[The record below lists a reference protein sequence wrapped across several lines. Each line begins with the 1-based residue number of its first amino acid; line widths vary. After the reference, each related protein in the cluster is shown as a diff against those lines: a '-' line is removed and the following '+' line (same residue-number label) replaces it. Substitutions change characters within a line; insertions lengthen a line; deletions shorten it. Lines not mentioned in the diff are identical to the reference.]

1 MELGFQR
8 TPEQDAVVYD
18 RGGGLLV
25 SAAAGSGKTRVL
37 VERLLERVATEGRRI
52 DEFLIITF
60 TRAAAE
66 ELRGRIARE
75 LNQRLG
81 ENPGDLH
88 LRRQNALLYQT
99 QISTIHSLCTVI
111 LREWGHL
118 RDIPADFVL
127 CEEEEAQ
134 VLMLTALNE
143 VLEGR
148 YQQVEPGG
156 DFARLL
162 DTLSAGRDDSRLM
175 EIVLDVYGRTQS
187 HADPLQWMEE
197 QRTLMALEQVSDVG
211 ETLWGRML
219 LEDTAKTA
227 AYWQEQIRR
236 ALSLTKREESLSAYQ
251 ESLEE
256 TLQGLQ
262 RLQDAA
268 LQGWDAAG
276 QVTVPFPRLKAV
288 RGCLDKETQMQIKRI
303 REACK
308 EATQSLQDRF
318 LSTSDALLEDLRLV
332 YPAMR
337 GLFDLVSDF
346 SEAYRALKK
355 RKGMLDFSDLEHETV
370 SLLTDETGAPTEL
383 AQELASRFTEI
394 MVDEYQDTNQVQNT
408 IFDALSKDGNNLF
421 MVGDVKQS
429 IYRFRLAD
437 PTIFLDKYR
446 SFLSYQEAEMGEP
459 RKITLSQNFR
469 SRPQVLEA
477 ANYLFHNIMSQELG
491 EMDYTEQEALHPGAQ
506 FPSGAGYETEFH
518 LLNFQDAPELTE
530 DKLSRNA
537 LEAKYVAAQICQM
550 FRQGFMVT
558 GEDGEMRPVQPEDMV
573 ILLRSP
579 GTLRHH
585 YEAALAA
592 YGIPWASEGGGT
604 FFAAT
609 EVSIAISLLQIID
622 NPHQDVPLLAVLRSP
637 VYHFSPDRLAEIRK
651 AGDGDFYMALQTA
664 GARGIEG
671 CQDFLEELA
680 ALRFRAGE
688 SSSHQL
694 IWDLYRRTHLI
705 EIFQEFPQGEER
717 KKNLLILYE
726 LARRF
731 EGAGHRG
738 LFGFLNHLERTREN
752 GIPVSLPSGAQES
765 AGVKILSIH
774 RAKGLEY
781 PVVFLCGLGK
791 RFNYQDTQ
799 RPVLFHSKLGLGPK
813 GFDED
818 TMVEFTTLARDAV
831 AMALKREMLAEE
843 MRLLYV
849 AMTRA
854 KEKLIMTYALSYG
867 ESELQKLGD
876 HVSRPAE
883 PQALA
888 DCSCVGQ
895 WILLTA
901 MTRPEGEALRQAA
914 GIGMMPEGENHGPSW
929 RMHYHRGSP
938 PAPEQKTIVENQN
951 AAPQLAQEAIR
962 LFTWQYPHETMST
975 IPAKVTATQ
984 QKERSMAAEE
994 TPAVPL
1000 IPNETPTF
1008 FRPKFATDLYGL
1020 TPAERGTAMHTA
1032 LQAIRY
1038 ERTGTSQ
1045 EVKAEVARLVS
1056 QGYLTEQQG
1065 KVVDIHKITRF
1076 FQSTL
1081 GRQLREVAYPH
1092 REYPFSVLMPAQTYY
1107 EQAEAG
1113 EEILLQGVI
1122 DVWFETLEGITIV
1135 DFKTDHITAE
1145 ESLHRAERYRGQM
1158 DTYQQALEAVTG
1170 KKVAHRI
1177 LWFLA
1182 PGCEVELPNVSC
1194 SVTQSDQGNK

>member
-1 MELGFQR
+1 MGFQR
-8 TPEQDAVVYD
+8 TPEQDAIVYN

-37 VERLLERVATEGRRI
+37 VERLLERVTTEGRRI

-66 ELRGRIARE
+66 ELRGRISRE

-99 QISTIHSLCTVI
+99 QISTIHSLCTAI

-134 VLMLTALNE
+134 VLMLTALDE
-143 VLEGR
+143 VLENR

-187 HADPLQWMEE
+187 HADPLGWMEE
-197 QRTLMALEQVSDVG
+197 QRALMSLAQVSEVG
-211 ETLWGRML
+211 ETLWGQML
-219 LEDTAKTA
+219 LEDTAGIA
-227 AYWQEQIRR
+227 AYWQGQIRR
-236 ALSLTKREESLSAYQ
+236 ALTLTEREDALAAYR

-262 RLQDAA
+262 RLEEAA
-268 LQGWDAAG
+268 HQGWDSTG
-276 QVTVPFPRLKAV
+276 QVIVPFPRLKAV

-303 REACK
+303 RESCK
-308 EATQSLQDRF
+308 EVTQSLQERF
-318 LSTSDALLEDLRLV
+318 SSTSDALIEDLRLV

-346 SEAYRALKK
+346 SQAYQALKR

-370 SLLTDETGAPTEL
+370 RLLTDDSGAPTEL
-383 AQELASRFTEI
+383 AQELGSRFTEI

-408 IFDALSKDGNNLF
+408 IFDALSQEGQNLF

-437 PTIFLDKYR
+437 PTIFLNKYR
-446 SFLSYQEAEMGEP
+446 TFAPYQEAKGGEP

-469 SRPQVLEA
+469 SRPEVLEA
-477 ANYLFHNIMSQELG
+477 ANYLFRHIMSQELG
-491 EMDYTEQEALHPGAQ
+491 EMDYTEQEALHPGAH
-506 FPSGAGYETEFH
+506 FPPGEGNETEFH

-537 LEAKYVAAQICQM
+537 LEAKYVASQIREMLQ
-550 FRQGFMVT
+550 RGFFVT
-558 GEDGEMRPVQPEDMV
+558 DEEGELRPVRPEDMV

-585 YEAALAA
+585 YETALAE
-592 YGIPWASEGGGT
+592 YGIPWASEGGGA

-609 EVSIAISLLQIID
+609 EVSVAISLLQIID

-637 VYHFSPDRLAEIRK
+637 VYHFSPDHLAEIRK
-651 AGDGDFYMALQTA
+651 AGDGDFYMALRAA
-664 GARGIEG
+664 GEQGIEG
-671 CQDFLEELA
+671 CQTFLEELD

-688 SSSHQL
+688 SASHQL
-694 IWDLYRRTHLI
+694 IWELYRRTHLI

-752 GIPVSLPSGAQES
+752 GISVSLPSGSQES

-774 RAKGLEY
+774 RSKGLEY

-791 RFNYQDTQ
+791 RFNQQDLQ

-818 TMVEFTTLARDAV
+818 TMVEFTTLAREAV

-854 KEKLIMTYALSYG
+854 KEKLIMTYALSHG
-867 ESELQKLGD
+867 DTELQKLGD
-876 HVSRPAE
+876 HVSSPVE

-888 DCSCVGQ
+888 DCTCVGQ

-901 MTRPEGEALRQAA
+901 MTRPEGEVLRQAA
-914 GIGMMPEGENHGPSW
+914 GVELTPEGEKYGPAWKIRS
-929 RMHYHRGSP
+929 HRGSP
-938 PAPEQKTIVENQN
+938 PSPGQVRAEKISEAPP
-951 AAPQLAQEAIR
+951 APPQEFLR
-962 LFTWQYPHETMST
+962 LFTWRYPHEAMAA

-984 QKERSMAAEE
+984 QKQRSAKE
-994 TPAVPL
+994 VPTALL
-1000 IPNETPTF
+1000 IPPESPTF
-1008 FRPKFATDLYGL
+1008 FRPKFAAERYGL
-1020 TPAERGTAMHTA
+1020 TPAERGTAIHTA

-1038 ERTGTSQ
+1038 DRTGSRQ
-1045 EVKAEVARLVS
+1045 EVKEEVARLVN

-1065 KVVDIHKITRF
+1065 KAVDITMVTRF

-1081 GRQLREVAYPH
+1081 GRQIREVAYPH
-1092 REYPFSVLMPAQTYY
+1092 REYPFSVLMPAQNYY
-1107 EQAEAG
+1107 EQAESG
-1113 EEILLQGVI
+1113 EEVLLQGVI

-1135 DFKTDHITAE
+1135 DFKTDHISAE
-1145 ESLHRAERYRGQM
+1145 EVHQRAERYRGQM
-1158 DTYQQALEAVTG
+1158 ETYKQALEAITG
-1170 KKVAHRI
+1170 KNVAHKL

-1182 PGCEVELPNVSC
+1182 PGCEVALP
-1194 SVTQSDQGNK
+1194 T